1 MDSTRAI
8 SEGTGEK
15 DTKKALEFR
24 RKEVSVS
31 WNRCYDFV
39 FWWFMNL
46 SLSKETLQE
55 LKTFEGP
62 LPYINEGAII
72 NVTDVT
78 IVIPLSGIYLRSKK
92 SKQKAAN

>member
-1 MDSTRAI
+1 MDLEALISLNRICFLVREHFVDSTRAI

-46 SLSKETLQE
+46 SLSKGTL
-55 LKTFEGP
+55 LARIKKHSKGLYLTFMMEP
-62 LPYINEGAII
+62 
-72 NVTDVT
+72 
-78 IVIPLSGIYLRSKK
+78 
-92 SKQKAAN
+92 

>member
-24 RKEVSVS
+24 RKEVSLI
-31 WNRCYDFV
+31 RCYDFV

-46 SLSKETLQE
+46 SLSKGTLLARLENIQRAFT
-55 LKTFEGP
+55 LH
-62 LPYINEGAII
+62 
-72 NVTDVT
+72 
-78 IVIPLSGIYLRSKK
+78 
-92 SKQKAAN
+92 

>member
-1 MDSTRAI
+1 MKDLDKQKKNEKKLRLKDRWQEIFTCSQTNWLIIVSCREHFVDSTRAI

-24 RKEVSVS
+24 RKEVSLI
-31 WNRCYDFV
+31 RCYDFV

-55 LKTFEGP
+55 L
-62 LPYINEGAII
+62 
-72 NVTDVT
+72 
-78 IVIPLSGIYLRSKK
+78 
-92 SKQKAAN
+92 

>member
-24 RKEVSVS
+24 RKEVS
-31 WNRCYDFV
+31 WNRCNDFV
-39 FWWFMNL
+39 FFVVREFESFNG
-46 SLSKETLQE
+46 TLQE

-62 LPYINEGAII
+62 LRYINEGAI
-72 NVTDVT
+72 T
-78 IVIPLSGIYLRSKK
+78 
-92 SKQKAAN
+92 

>member
-24 RKEVSVS
+24 RKEASLI
-31 WNRCYDFV
+31 RCYDLVFV

-46 SLSKETLQE
+46 SLSKEALQE

-62 LPYINEGAII
+62 
-72 NVTDVT
+72 
-78 IVIPLSGIYLRSKK
+78 
-92 SKQKAAN
+92 